1 MKVQLKPNCEMF
13 MQEAIRLSLEMM
25 RAGKGGPFGA
35 IVVRDG
41 EIIGRG
47 WNQVTSANDPT
58 AHAEIVAI
66 REACRNAG
74 AFLLEGAELYASCE
88 PCPMCLS
95 AVYWA
100 RIRRVYYAAGR
111 RDAAEAG
118 FLDEMIYEELA
129 REASQRRIPCIGLGR
144 EQALAA
150 FREWK
155 QKSDRIPY

>member
-1 MKVQLKPNCEMF
+1 MKRMSPDCETF

-35 IVVRDG
+35 VVVRDG
-41 EIIGRG
+41 EIIGSG

-66 REACRNAG
+66 REACRKAG
-74 AFLLEGAELYASCE
+74 AFFLEGAELYASCE

-100 RIRRVYYAAGR
+100 RISRVYYAANR

-129 REASQRRIPCIGLGR
+129 REATQRRIPCIGLGR

-155 QKSDRIPY
+155 QKMDRIPY

>member
-1 MKVQLKPNCEMF
+1 

-35 IVVRDG
+35 VVVRDG
-41 EIIGRG
+41 EIVGRG
-47 WNQVTSANDPT
+47 WNQVASTNDPT

-66 REACRNAG
+66 REACRKAG
-74 AFLLEGAELYASCE
+74 SFFLEGAELYASCE

-100 RIRRVYYAAGR
+100 RISRVYYAASR
-111 RDAAEAG
+111 KDAAEAG

-129 REASQRRIPCIGLGR
+129 REAGRRRIPCIGLGR
-144 EQALAA
+144 EEALAA

-155 QKSDRIPY
+155 QKPGRIPY

>member
-1 MKVQLKPNCEMF
+1 MKRMSPDCETF

-66 REACRNAG
+66 REACRKTG
-74 AFLLEGAELYASCE
+74 TFLLEGAELYASCE

-100 RIRRVYYAAGR
+100 RISRVYYAASR

-118 FLDEMIYEELA
+118 FLDEMLYEELA
-129 REASQRRIPCIGLGR
+129 RDASQRRIPCIGLGR
-144 EQALAA
+144 EPALEA

-155 QKSDRIPY
+155 EKTDRIPY

>member
-1 MKVQLKPNCEMF
+1 MKRMPPDCETF
-13 MQEAIRLSLEMM
+13 MQEAIRLSLKMM
-25 RAGKGGPFGA
+25 REGKGGPFGA
-35 IVVRDG
+35 VVVRDG

-66 REACRNAG
+66 REACRKTG

-95 AVYWA
+95 AAYWA
-100 RIRRVYYAAGR
+100 RISRVYYAATR

-118 FLDEMIYEELA
+118 FLDAMIYEELA
-129 REASQRRIPCIGLGR
+129 REASQRRIPGIGLGR

-150 FREWK
+150 FDEWK

>member
-1 MKVQLKPNCEMF
+1 MKPMSPDCETF

-35 IVVRDG
+35 ILVRDG

-47 WNQVTSANDPT
+47 WNQVTSTNDPT

-66 REACRNAG
+66 REACRKTG
-74 AFLLEGAELYASCE
+74 GFLLEGAEIYASCE

-95 AVYWA
+95 ALYWA
-100 RIRRVYYAAGR
+100 RISRVYYAASR

-129 REASQRRIPCIGLGR
+129 REATERRIPCIGLGR

-155 QKSDRIPY
+155 HKKDRIPY

>member
-1 MKVQLKPNCEMF
+1 MKGMSRNSEAF

-35 IVVRDG
+35 IVVRGG

-47 WNQVTSANDPT
+47 WNQVTLVNDPT

-66 REACRNAG
+66 REACRKTG

-95 AVYWA
+95 AAYWA
-100 RIRRVYYAAGR
+100 RMSRVYYAASR
-111 RDAAEAG
+111 RDAADAG
-118 FLDEMIYEELA
+118 FLDDMLYEELA

-144 EQALAA
+144 EQALEA

-155 QKSDRIPY
+155 QKPDRIPY

>member
-1 MKVQLKPNCEMF
+1 MKRMSPDCETF

-35 IVVRDG
+35 IIVRDG
-41 EIIGRG
+41 EVIGRG

-66 REACRNAG
+66 REACRKTG
-74 AFLLEGAELYASCE
+74 GFLLEGAELYASCE

-95 AVYWA
+95 AAYWA
-100 RIRRVYYAAGR
+100 RINRIYYAASR

-118 FLDEMIYEELA
+118 FLDEMLYEELT
-129 REASQRRIPCIGLGR
+129 REASQRRIPCISLGR
-144 EQALAA
+144 EQALTA

>member
-1 MKVQLKPNCEMF
+1 MKGMSRNSEAF

-35 IVVRDG
+35 IVVRGG

-47 WNQVTSANDPT
+47 WNQVTLVNDPT

-66 REACRNAG
+66 REACRKTG

-95 AVYWA
+95 AAYWA
-100 RIRRVYYAAGR
+100 RMSRVYYAASR
-111 RDAAEAG
+111 RDAADAG
-118 FLDEMIYEELA
+118 FLDDMLYEELA
-129 REASQRRIPCIGLGR
+129 REASQRSIPCIGLGR
-144 EQALAA
+144 EQALEA

-155 QKSDRIPY
+155 QKPDRIPY

>member
-1 MKVQLKPNCEMF
+1 MKRMAPNCETF

-35 IVVRDG
+35 VVVRDG

-47 WNQVTSANDPT
+47 WNRVTSANDPT

-66 REACRNAG
+66 REACRKAG
-74 AFLLEGAELYASCE
+74 TFFLEGAELYASCE

-95 AVYWA
+95 AAYWA
-100 RIRRVYYAAGR
+100 RISRVYYGASR
-111 RDAAEAG
+111 SDAAAAG
-118 FLDEMIYEELA
+118 FLDEMLYEELA
-129 REASQRRIPCIGLGR
+129 REASQRRIPCVGLGR

-150 FREWK
+150 FREWREK
-155 QKSDRIPY
+155 PDRIPY

>member
-1 MKVQLKPNCEMF
+1 MKRVSPDCETF

-35 IVVRDG
+35 VVVRDG

-66 REACRNAG
+66 REACRKTG

-95 AVYWA
+95 AAYWA
-100 RIRRVYYAAGR
+100 RISRVYYAASR

-118 FLDEMIYEELA
+118 FLDEIIYEELA
-129 REASQRRIPCIGLGR
+129 AEASQRRIPCIGLGR

-155 QKSDRIPY
+155 QKPDRIPY